1 LSATASGGGGAPAA
15 KRARDALT
23 SVLAVALSCGAIAW
37 AADLYR
43 EVGLLLYTEQ
53 YLLGMLALAL
63 PLVFL
68 TARARKSAAA
78 AAADRMP
85 WYDWL
90 AAFAGF
96 AAAGYMAVRYPVM
109 SELIALHPRD
119 GLVTALVVIVLVVEG
134 LRRTAGTALTL
145 IIVGFLALA
154 LLGHLIPG
162 ALAGRY
168 VEWDNLAYYLAW
180 DPAGMLGTP
189 MIVVT
194 TIVTAFVF
202 FGQVLLKSGGSA
214 FFTEIATA
222 VVGRYRGGQ
231 AKIAVTASG
240 LFGSISGSAVSN
252 VVTTGVITIPLMRSG
267 GYRAVDAGAIE
278 AVASTGGQL
287 MPPIMGAAAFLMA
300 DFLQVAYAEVVV
312 AALIPAILYYGALF
326 IVADLEAA
334 RRGVTR
340 IPEERIPR
348 AWPVLK
354 SGWMFPLPF
363 AVLIGTLFFLN
374 YSPELSALLSAAVI
388 LAIGMAVGYQ
398 GKRLGLR
405 DLLDALRTTGIAV
418 LDIIMI
424 GAAAG
429 FVIGVL
435 NISGLGFGMTLTL
448 IKLGGGNVFMILL
461 VSAAV
466 CILLGM
472 GMPTAGVYILLA
484 TLVAPALV
492 EVGILPIAAHMF
504 ILYFGMM
511 SMITPPVAIAAFA
524 AASLSGADPMRTG
537 FAAVRFGWIAYVIPF
552 MFVFAP
558 TLLMQGPPLAIALA
572 AATATLGVWLVSVG
586 IVGFMVRPLG
596 AAARIAFIVSGIAL
610 VIPAD
615 AFPGALAT
623 DIAGFLL
630 GVALAA
636 RELWVRRR
644 AGAPAGRVAGKSV
657 AQ

>member
-1 LSATASGGGGAPAA
+1 MNATGRTGRAA
-15 KRARDALT
+15 RGTRLRNGLT
-23 SVLAVALSCGAIAW
+23 TVLAVVLTSGAIAW

-63 PLVFL
+63 ALVFL
-68 TARARKSAAA
+68 TARARKTAEA
-78 AAADRMP
+78 AAADRTP

-90 AAFAGF
+90 AAAAGF
-96 AAAGYMAVRYPVM
+96 GAAGYMAVRYPVLA
-109 SELIALHPRD
+109 ELIALHPRD
-119 GLVTALVVIVLVVEG
+119 GLIAGLIVLVLVIEG
-134 LRRTAGTALTL
+134 LRRTAGTALTM
-145 IIVGFLALA
+145 IIVGFLVLA
-154 LLGHLIPG
+154 LVGHLIPG
-162 ALAGRY
+162 TLSGRY
-168 VEWDNLAYYLAW
+168 VPWDNLAYYLVW
-180 DPAGMLGTP
+180 DAAGMLGTP

-222 VVGRYRGGQ
+222 MVGRYRGGQ

-252 VVTTGVITIPLMRSG
+252 VVTTGVITIPLMRSA

-300 DFLQVAYAEVVV
+300 DFLQISYAEVVL

-334 RRGVTR
+334 RRGINR
-340 IPEERIPR
+340 IPDHRIPR

-363 AVLIGTLFFLN
+363 LVLVGTLFFLN

-388 LAIGMAVGYQ
+388 LATGMVVGYQ
-398 GKRLGLR
+398 GKRLRLR
-405 DLLDALRTTGIAV
+405 DILDALKTTGIAV

-435 NISGLGFGMTLTL
+435 NISGLGFGLTLTL
-448 IKLGGGNVFMILL
+448 VNLGGGNAFLILL
-461 VSAAV
+461 IAAGV

-472 GMPTAGVYILLA
+472 GMPTAGVYILLS

-492 EVGILPIAAHMF
+492 EVGIVPIAAHLF

-537 FAAVRFGWIAYVIPF
+537 FAAMRFGWIAYVIPF

-558 TLLMQGPPLAIALA
+558 TLVMEGPGYAIVLA
-572 AATATLGVWLVSVG
+572 AITALIGVWLVSVG
-586 IVGFMVRPLG
+586 IVGFLVRNLNPLE
-596 AAARIAFIVSGIAL
+596 RMLFIVSGIAL
-610 VIPAD
+610 VTPAD

-623 DIAGFLL
+623 DIAGF
-630 GVALAA
+630 VI
-636 RELWVRRR
+636 
-644 AGAPAGRVAGKSV
+644 GAVLAGREFLFKRPSGTSKPHPAESG
-657 AQ
+657 